1 VTIAGSVL
9 LTLAGIPG
17 WFLGVRSP
25 GRLAPRIWKEY
36 AMSLCHHPYK
46 SVAFALA
53 IGALGALS
61 LVPVSAQKGKTS
73 SPPDSTVTV
82 TFADRDGDAMVS
94 DGGGAYAAKILGNS
108 GDLRLELG
116 PIGRTIEVKLGA
128 PISIN
133 PDFTSAD
140 VPNGVDYLT
149 DGVLFVENVRSVAV
163 NTTAMLVGR
172 IGLRSAYPNH
182 AVGFREKTVGED
194 YIGGTPVCVT
204 RTGPKT
210 WHITSSC
217 TGDGDTAGLFEE
229 NLKGKISVRFKAT
242 YSVPFAAKVTCM
254 DNCP

>member
-116 PIGRTIEVKLGA
+116 PIVRRIHVTLGNPESTGDGVLDA
-128 PISIN
+128 PK
-133 PDFTSAD
+133 D
-140 VPNGVDYLT
+140 VTYET
-149 DGVLFVENVRSVAV
+149 DGVLFVENVRAV
-163 NTTAMLVGR
+163 EVGSTERRPGR
-172 IGLRSAYPNH
+172 IGLRTAYPNH
-182 AVGFREKTVGED
+182 AVGFRAETVGEVP
-194 YIGGTPVCVT
+194 IHGTQVCVKRQST
-204 RTGPKT
+204 TT
-210 WHITSSC
+210 WYITSSSSC
-217 TGDGDTAGLFEE
+217 AAGNRDLAGLFEE
-229 NLKGKISVRFKAT
+229 NLKGKISVRFKAS
-242 YSVPFAAKVTCM
+242 YELPFALTVCEP
-254 DNCP
+254 NCP